1 MAADV
6 GFVPGAPRL
15 CNGAAGH
22 DPLTHPTH
30 VHPNAQAEQAAQV
43 MAQALN
49 DAARAAEESVS
60 AELADA
66 ERQARER
73 AAAEVARAEASVSLA
88 AGAEASRHKLTIT
101 KLEAQLA
108 LLEKQ
113 IEASKQA
120 DMAKHA
126 VSCAPRAAHFTDYGR
141 SLALG

>member
-1 MAADV
+1 
-6 GFVPGAPRL
+6 
-15 CNGAAGH
+15 
-22 DPLTHPTH
+22 
-30 VHPNAQAEQAAQV
+30 

-49 DAARAAEESVS
+49 DAARAAEQSVS

-88 AGAEASRHKLTIT
+88 AGAEASRHKSTIT

-126 VSCAPRAAHFTDYGR
+126 VSRAPRAAHFTLYR
-141 SLALG
+141 LWSISRFRIRMVERR